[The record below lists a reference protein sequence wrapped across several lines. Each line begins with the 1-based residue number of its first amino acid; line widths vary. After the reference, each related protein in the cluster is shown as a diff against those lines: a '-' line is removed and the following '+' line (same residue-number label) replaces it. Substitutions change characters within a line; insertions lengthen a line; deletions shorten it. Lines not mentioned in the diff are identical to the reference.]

1 MALRLAQKQEIVAEV
16 GAAVRAAQAA
26 VLADHRGLAVGN
38 MTELRA
44 RARER
49 GVYLRVVRNT
59 LARRAM
65 AGTDYECLHDA
76 LVGPTLLALS
86 KDEPG
91 AAARLLRD
99 FTKEHEALRVK
110 ALAIGGA
117 LYGADALDSVAALP
131 TKEEAL
137 SRLMAVLQAPVA
149 NLARALNAV
158 PAKLARTLA
167 AVGEAKA

>member
-16 GAAVRAAQAA
+16 AAAVRTSHAA
-26 VLADHRGLAVGN
+26 VLADYRGLAVED
-38 MTELRA
+38 MTDLRVK
-44 RARER
+44 AREG

-59 LARRAM
+59 LARRAL

-86 KDEPG
+86 REEPG
-91 AAARLLRD
+91 AAARLLKD
-99 FTKEHEALRVK
+99 FTNEHETLRVK

-117 LYGADALDSVAALP
+117 LLGADALDSVASLP

-137 SRLMAVLQAPVA
+137 SLLMAVLQAPVA
-149 NLARALNAV
+149 KLVRTLNEV
-158 PAKLARTLA
+158 PAKLVRTLA